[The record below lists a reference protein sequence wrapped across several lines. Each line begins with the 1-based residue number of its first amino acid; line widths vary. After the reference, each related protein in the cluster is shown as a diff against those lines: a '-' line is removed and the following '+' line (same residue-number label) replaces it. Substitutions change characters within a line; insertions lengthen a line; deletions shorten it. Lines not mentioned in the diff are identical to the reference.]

1 MIKYRW
7 KEVSKMPKYCPRCT
21 YILSIGDTKCSF
33 CGMVI
38 TTGVVVDKK
47 FADEFLNEEMTEKTS
62 FPRAFMDG
70 GRDMMPAKETK
81 QLQTDDEALT
91 DEIIADEIIGDK
103 LFSFETEKGFEV
115 ESISRGLLDQG
126 REMTPAVETRILTA
140 DDELFAEE
148 MIGDEIIADGFMALK
163 NRPNL
168 PKSMQLR

>member
-1 MIKYRW
+1 
-7 KEVSKMPKYCPRCT
+7 
-21 YILSIGDTKCSF
+21 
-33 CGMVI
+33 
-38 TTGVVVDKK
+38 
-47 FADEFLNEEMTEKTS
+47 
-62 FPRAFMDG
+62 
-70 GRDMMPAKETK
+70 MMPAKETK